1 MAELMRHDVLPEG
14 REKGEVAE
22 CCRARLA
29 RDGGSVA
36 SAEAFGG
43 ESTEARGEGASGE
56 SENRLRSAVMGPR
69 ASRRI
74 VRGQQRLAG
83 FDFYEV

>member
-1 MAELMRHDVLPEG
+1 MRHDVLPEG
-14 REKGEVAE
+14 REKEEVAE

-43 ESTEARGEGASGE
+43 ESTEARGEGVSGE

-74 VRGQQRLAG
+74 ADPGEEASGESENRY
-83 FDFYEV
+83 FF

>member
-1 MAELMRHDVLPEG
+1 MRHDVLPEG
-14 REKGEVAE
+14 REKEEVAE

-36 SAEAFGG
+36 SAEASGG

-56 SENRLRSAVMGPR
+56 SENRLRPAAFSWFR
-69 ASRRI
+69 SLRNLSSRFLD
-74 VRGQQRLAG
+74 LA
-83 FDFYEV
+83 

>member
-1 MAELMRHDVLPEG
+1 LAELMRHDVLPEG
-14 REKGEVAE
+14 REKEEVAE

-56 SENRLRSAVMGPR
+56 SENRLRSAVMRPR

-74 VRGQQRLAG
+74 GRGPR
-83 FDFYEV
+83 